1 MFICPPLPS
10 ILPLGIIG
18 VRRCWNYMNLAKKG
32 LCRLLVV
39 SVTCLSIHSA
49 RAEMIATEQAVTH
62 LSRADVASQL
72 GSLGV
77 ERTFAEQRVAAMSD
91 EEIDALIGKLGS
103 LPAGGQMSGG
113 GASSGGY
120 GGGGGAFLA
129 VLLLALLV
137 AWLIYIATPRSPAK
151 TLNSSF

>member
-1 MFICPPLPS
+1 MQH
-10 ILPLGIIG
+10 
-18 VRRCWNYMNLAKKG
+18 CWNYMNLAKKG

-39 SVTCLSIHSA
+39 SVSFLSIHSA
-49 RAEMIATEQAVTH
+49 RAEMIATEAVTY
-62 LSRADVASQL
+62 LGRAEVASQL
-72 GSLGV
+72 HSLGV
-77 ERTFAEQRVAAMSD
+77 ERAFAEQRVAAMSD

-120 GGGGGAFLA
+120 GGGGGAFLV

-151 TLNSSF
+151 TLTSSF

>member
-1 MFICPPLPS
+1 
-10 ILPLGIIG
+10 
-18 VRRCWNYMNLAKKG
+18 MNPAKKG

-39 SVTCLSIHSA
+39 SVSFLSIHSA
-49 RAEMIATEQAVTH
+49 RAEMIATEQAVTY
-62 LSRADVASQL
+62 LGRAEVASQL
-72 GSLGV
+72 HSLGV
-77 ERTFAEQRVAAMSD
+77 EREFAEQRVAAMSD
-91 EEIDALIGKLGS
+91 EEIGTLIGKLGS

-120 GGGGGAFLA
+120 GGGGGGAFLA

>member
-1 MFICPPLPS
+1 
-10 ILPLGIIG
+10 
-18 VRRCWNYMNLAKKG
+18 MNPAKKG

-39 SVTCLSIHSA
+39 SVSFLSIHSA
-49 RAEMIATEQAVTH
+49 RAEMIATEQAVTY
-62 LSRADVASQL
+62 LRRAEVASQL
-72 GSLGV
+72 CSLGV
-77 ERTFAEQRVAAMSD
+77 ERAFAEQRVAAMSD

-120 GGGGGAFLA
+120 GGGGGSAFLV